1 MSCWQTEHVLQ
12 QTWLG
17 DDASPV
23 DINDFTP
30 VRSTVGICWDEDMEL
45 RWTKR
50 VSRDWKV
57 QWHPLAG
64 MIRNETILTRANWW
78 NLNEFDVYCTMV
90 SIYFYLSTWIFK
102 SKGSSWQAKEKLA
115 NQSSEEE
122 SKSTADKDVEEDEW
136 SLEHVLESSR
146 FRLRLTLICNSF
158 FCNFFYMFVQ
168 FAAITVVPPM

>member
-1 MSCWQTEHVLQ
+1 MISLQ
-12 QTWLG
+12 WDPPLAFAGTKIWNWDGLGGSQEIVSRLLKWLG
-17 DDASPV
+17 
-23 DINDFTP
+23 
-30 VRSTVGICWDEDMEL
+30 
-45 RWTKR
+45 
-50 VSRDWKV
+50 V

-78 NLNEFDVYCTMV
+78 KLNEFDVYCTMV
-90 SIYFYLSTWIFK
+90 CIYFYLSTWIFK

-136 SLEHVLESSR
+136 SLEHVLEFSR
-146 FRLRLTLICNSF
+146 FRLRLTLICNIF